1 MNSHV
6 VIEVKEAS
14 RFERLKRTRVPRW
27 VMLLITFVP
36 PMIFLAIAF
45 TFTGCGQ
52 DVKTVE
58 YYKEHTDERDAKI
71 SECLNNPGTAQGD
84 AGCINAA
91 TAERHSTDGIKTNKS
106 GGKTMDDYV
115 ESLGR

>member
-36 PMIFLAIAF
+36 PMIFLAIA
-45 TFTGCGQ
+45 FTGCGQ